1 MLYQGPSCDDLFSS
15 NGQVV
20 QFIMPTL
27 QVRKKAQS
35 GMKEPGL
42 RSTPSRL
49 QRQYRDACLAM
60 ASCCLSSRASC
71 FTGGAGAIQDVQGC
85 LHQPFMASQAENAL
99 REVGLFPFPF
109 RSGVTSQYCPTN
121 RLVTGGRI
129 VRVLPACTASL
140 QR

>member
-15 NGQVV
+15 NGQLV
-20 QFIMPTL
+20 QFIMLTL

-71 FTGGAGAIQDVQGC
+71 FTGG
-85 LHQPFMASQAENAL
+85 L
-99 REVGLFPFPF
+99 GLYRMFKAAYINLSWRHRQRMHSERSVYFPF
-109 RSGVTSQYCPTN
+109 RLEVVSLLS
-121 RLVTGGRI
+121 I
-129 VRVLPACTASL
+129 VL
-140 QR
+140 QTD